1 MRPTLVFAFLT
12 LLLVFSCVP
21 RPEKMA
27 HRGIYG
33 IRSATGVLM
42 IWNSPLACF
51 TFELPGREFSNIEH
65 ERFLVVVDGK
75 VIQPTPF
82 SRRTLVSEPGADI
95 RSDKELLRYLAS
107 REGTYISGLYD
118 APLDLRLEEVTLN
131 NGQPALYWWFNTPA
145 DTGNSIKKQLNLNVV
160 QDSLVLLLNTPLL
173 GEFLESDL
181 KNYLVMVANSVQ
193 LSSSPINPDSVS
205 NAYKRP

>member
-1 MRPTLVFAFLT
+1 MRPLYVIPIITLV
-12 LLLVFSCVP
+12 LLISCVP

-33 IRSATGVLM
+33 IRTGQGVLM
-42 IWNSPLACF
+42 IWNSPLSCF

-82 SRRTLVSEPGADI
+82 SRRQLSSEPGADA
-95 RSDKELLRYLAS
+95 RTDKDLLRYLAT

-118 APLDLRLEEVTLN
+118 APLDLRVEELTLAN
-131 NGQPALYWWFNTPA
+131 KQPALYWWFNTPG
-145 DTGNSIKKQLNLNVV
+145 DTGRSIKKQLNLNIV
-160 QDSLVLLLNTPLL
+160 QDSLVLLLNAPLMNDYR
-173 GEFLESDL
+173 ESDL
-181 KNYLVMVANSVQ
+181 KDYLVMVANSVR
-193 LSSSPINPDSVS
+193 LSPSPINPDSVS
-205 NAYKRP
+205 NLFKRP